1 MKTDFDADTSPE
13 IVGHSIKTNHKIE
26 FHFHRQSFNHYP
38 INMNSAINNAL
49 QQYLDTFMD
58 TVAERFEINRDE
70 LNDLWKETQKKKFT
84 KKNKSTKRKKSSV
97 PSAYILFCQD
107 ERAKIKESN
116 PEIDF
121 VQIAKELGKRW
132 RNATDN
138 TKEHYKKQ
146 HDILLQQHQQ
156 TLTTT
161 IASIMT
167 DEEEEVSTTE
177 EVVVEVEAT
186 PMVQDEEKP
195 KKTKK
200 PKKTIEIPEDIT
212 NERERDLWPEFAK
225 MTIAELRT
233 QCEHNNIK
241 SSKKR
246 DDMIRALVVHRIALE
261 DGNTQIDSD
270 DDNNDSDED

>member
-1 MKTDFDADTSPE
+1 
-13 IVGHSIKTNHKIE
+13 
-26 FHFHRQSFNHYP
+26 
-38 INMNSAINNAL
+38 MNSAIHNAL

-70 LNDLWKETQKKKFT
+70 LNDLWKETQKKKFS

-107 ERAKIKESN
+107 ERAKIKESH

-121 VQIAKELGKRW
+121 VEVAKELGKRW
-132 RNATDN
+132 RNASDS

-146 HDILLQQHQQ
+146 HDILLEQHQQ
-156 TLTTT
+156 TTSTTT
-161 IASIMT
+161 IVSSTTADEDAVST
-167 DEEEEVSTTE
+167 TTEEEEQVAAP
-177 EVVVEVEAT
+177 EVEAV
-186 PMVQDEEKP
+186 PVVQEEQKP
-195 KKTKK
+195 KKVKK
-200 PKKTIEIPEDIT
+200 PKAIEIPEDIT

-225 MTIAELRT
+225 MTITELRT

-246 DDMIRALVVHRIALE
+246 NDMIHALVIHRIALE

-270 DDNNDSDED
+270 SDGDSDEE